1 MKMNTE
7 ELESFNGISMVYN
20 VENKDVSPL
29 DWAKE
34 NTEEVQSVL
43 EKTGILL
50 IRGFDDV
57 NENDFGGILSLLL
70 GGELI
75 DYTFRSTP
83 RTELGNKIFTATEY
97 HQTEWIPQH
106 NENSYSNK
114 WPSKI
119 GFLCKVKADK
129 MGNTP
134 ISDSRTAYNEIPV
147 EIREEFERKKIMYVR
162 NYSNIDLPWEE
173 VFQTKDKNEVEAYCK
188 ANNILAEWTPNGL
201 RTKQIN
207 QATLVHPT
215 TNDKLWFNQAH
226 LFHVS
231 NLDSELR
238 EDLIEILGEDN
249 LPRNTYF
256 GDGSPID
263 PEVLDIIR
271 DVYNRTK
278 ISFDWQENDLLLLD
292 NMLYTHGREPFE
304 GKRKVLVGMAKEY
317 SLPLN

>member
-1 MKMNTE
+1 
-7 ELESFNGISMVYN
+7 
-20 VENKDVSPL
+20 
-29 DWAKE
+29 
-34 NTEEVQSVL
+34 
-43 EKTGILL
+43 
-50 IRGFDDV
+50 
-57 NENDFGGILSLLL
+57 
-70 GGELI
+70 
-75 DYTFRSTP
+75 
-83 RTELGNKIFTATEY
+83 
-97 HQTEWIPQH
+97 
-106 NENSYSNK
+106 
-114 WPSKI
+114 
-119 GFLCKVKADK
+119 
-129 MGNTP
+129 
-134 ISDSRTAYNEIPV
+134 
-147 EIREEFERKKIMYVR
+147 MYVR

-173 VFQTKDKNEVEAYCK
+173 VFQTHDKNEVEAYCK

-207 QATLVHPT
+207 QATLVHPA

-238 EDLIEILGEDN
+238 EDLIAILGEDN

-263 PEVLDIIR
+263 PKVLDVIR
-271 DVYNRTK
+271 EVYDKTK

>member
-1 MKMNTE
+1 MNP
-7 ELESFNGISMVYN
+7 LKIESFQGIDMMYN
-20 VENKDVSPL
+20 IENQNTSPL
-29 DWAKE
+29 DWSNE
-34 NTEEVQSVL
+34 NKEEVKAFL

-50 IRGFDDV
+50 IRGFNNI
-57 NENDFGGILSLLL
+57 NENDFGSILSLLF

-83 RTELGNKIFTATEY
+83 RTELQNKIYTATEY

-106 NENSYSNK
+106 NENAYSNK
-114 WPSKI
+114 WPSRI
-119 GFLCKVKADK
+119 GFLCKIKAEK
-129 MGNTP
+129 RGNTP
-134 ISDSRTAYNEIPV
+134 ISDSRIAYNEIPA
-147 EIREEFERKKIMYVR
+147 EIRNEFEKKNIMYVR

-173 VFQTKDKNEVEAYCK
+173 VFQTKNKSEVESYCR
-188 ANNILAEWTPNGL
+188 ANNISVEWTPNGL

-207 QATLVHPT
+207 KSTLIHPVT
-215 TNDKLWFNQAH
+215 KDKLWFNQAH

-238 EDLIEILGEDN
+238 EDLIDILGENN

-256 GDGSPID
+256 GDGTPIN

-271 DVYNRTK
+271 EVYNKTK

-304 GKRKVLVGMAKEY
+304 GNRKVLVGMAKEY
-317 SLPLN
+317 SLPSN